1 MFSSKVEVLRQWQP
15 LMDEFFASEDG
26 QKLFGELK
34 KQQEKGVVIYPPD
47 PLRLF
52 KLVAPEAVKVVI
64 IGQDPYHGR
73 GQANGLAF
81 SVTSE
86 VKLPPSLK
94 NIFAEIKAEYP
105 QATFSSGALEGW
117 VRQGV
122 ALLNSILTVEES
134 RPASHRKLGWETLTD
149 RIILELACEQ
159 IPKVFMLWGN
169 FAQEKEGIIRQAN
182 SNHLIL
188 KSNHPSPLSA
198 RRGPIP
204 FLGNGHFRKA
214 NEWLVS
220 KGLVPI
226 DWSC

>member
-159 IPKVFMLWGN
+159 MPKVFMLWGS
-169 FAQEKEGIIRQAN
+169 FAQEKEGIIRQVN

>member
-34 KQQEKGVVIYPPD
+34 KQQERGVVIYPPD

-134 RPASHRKLGWETLTD
+134 RPASHRKLGWEALTD

-159 IPKVFMLWGN
+159 IPKVFMLWGS
-169 FAQEKEGIIRQAN
+169 FAQEKEDIIRQAN

-226 DWSC
+226 DWGC

>member
-169 FAQEKEGIIRQAN
+169 FAQEKEGIIRQVN

>member
-52 KLVAPEAVKVVI
+52 KLVAPEDVKVVI

-159 IPKVFMLWGN
+159 IPKVFMLWGS
-169 FAQEKEGIIRQAN
+169 FAQEKEGIIRQVN

-226 DWSC
+226 DWGC